1 MPFLSFLIPA
11 YDKMP
16 FLRECLASLNDQDSE
31 DWEAIV
37 VDDGSPEDV
46 ESAVSAFSCSNTGRN
61 IRLIKQQNAGPGAAR
76 TSAAMMANGKY
87 LLPLD
92 SDDILLPNCLQRI
105 ITHLSENPE
114 IDFLFA
120 DYQVHGDD
128 SKQIRFG
135 PYEPAEFAF
144 RNTFPNSSVQR
155 KDLYIK
161 AGGQQHFP
169 FYGYEEWDYYL
180 RMIKLK
186 PKVAKADFPWLAYR
200 IDENASKESSLT
212 LQGRNHDGWL
222 RAEIIRRN
230 PSYYPDEYI
239 EISKQILSAKTDEKN
254 SSFSDWEI
262 RNLLGADS
270 EPRIQ
275 LEHRPIYIWGCG
287 KKGQEDLIRLKRTGL
302 NPCGFVDGL
311 NKMNGEK
318 IQGLPIAGTEI
329 LKQSENP
336 FFIVST
342 LVCYEVEQILEAS
355 GLHWK
360 KDWISLH

>member
-11 YDKMP
+11 YDKIP
-16 FLRECLASLNDQDSE
+16 LLRECLESLNNQSSN

-37 VDDGSPEDV
+37 VDDGSPKDV
-46 ESAVSAFSCSNTGRN
+46 ESVVSAFSRSYPENK
-61 IRLIKQQNAGPGAAR
+61 IRLIKQQNAGPGPAR
-76 TSAAMMANGKY
+76 TSAAMVANGKY

-120 DYQVHGDD
+120 DYKVYGED
-128 SKQIRFG
+128 SREIHFG
-135 PYEPAEFAF
+135 PYEPSEFAF
-144 RNTFPNSSVQR
+144 RNTLPNSSVQR
-155 KDLYIK
+155 KELYLL

-186 PKVAKADFPWLAYR
+186 PKVAKADFAWLAYR
-200 IDENASKESSLT
+200 IDENASNESSLT
-212 LQGRNHDGWL
+212 LRGRNHDEWL

-230 PSYYPDEYI
+230 PNYYPDEYI
-239 EISKQILSAKTDEKN
+239 DISKQILSVKTGEKN

-262 RNLLGADS
+262 KNLLGPGSKAG
-270 EPRIQ
+270 IQ
-275 LEHRPIYIWGCG
+275 LVHRPLYIWGCG
-287 KKGQEDLIRLKRTGL
+287 QKGQEDLLRLKRAGL
-302 NPCGFVDGL
+302 NPYGFVDGL
-311 NKMNGEK
+311 DKMNGEK
-318 IQGLPIAGTEI
+318 IQGLPITGTKI
-329 LKQSENP
+329 LEQSGNP
-336 FFIVST
+336 FFVVST
-342 LVCYEVEQILEAS
+342 LFCYDVEQKLIS
-355 GLHWK
+355 NGLRWK

>member
-1 MPFLSFLIPA
+1 MPFISFLIPA

-16 FLRECLASLNDQDSE
+16 FLRECLESLKNQDSD
-31 DWEAIV
+31 DWEAII
-37 VDDGSPEDV
+37 VDDGSPKDV
-46 ESAVSAFSCSNTGRN
+46 ESIVYAFSRSYTGN
-61 IRLIKQQNAGPGAAR
+61 KIRLIKQQNAGPGPAR
-76 TSAAMMANGKY
+76 TAGAKFANGKY

-105 ITHLSENPE
+105 KTYLSENPE

-120 DYQVHGDD
+120 DYEVYGED
-128 SKQIRFG
+128 SSRIHFG
-135 PYEPAEFAF
+135 PYEPSEFAF
-144 RNTFPNSSVQR
+144 RNTLPNSSVQR
-155 KDLYIK
+155 RELYLQ
-161 AGGQQHFP
+161 AGGQQHFQY
-169 FYGYEEWDYYL
+169 YGYEEWDYYL
-180 RMIKLK
+180 RMIKLN
-186 PKVAKADFPWLAYR
+186 PTVAKADFPWLAYR
-200 IDENASKESSLT
+200 IDENATKESSLT

-275 LEHRPIYIWGCG
+275 LEFRPIYIWGCG
-287 KKGQEDLIRLKRTGL
+287 KKGQEDLIRLKRAGL

-311 NKMNGEK
+311 NNLNGEK
-318 IQGLPIAGTEI
+318 IQGLPISGTEI
-329 LKQSENP
+329 IGDPSNP

-342 LVCYEVEQILEAS
+342 LFCYEVEQQLLANQ
-355 GLHWK
+355 LTWK

>member
-11 YDKMP
+11 YAKMP
-16 FLRECLASLNDQDSE
+16 LLRECLESLKNQDSD

-46 ESAVSAFSCSNTGRN
+46 ESTVSAFSGSYAGDK
-61 IRLIKQQNAGPGAAR
+61 IRLIKQKNAGPGPAR
-76 TSAAMMANGKY
+76 TAGAKVANGKY

-92 SDDILLPNCLQRI
+92 SDDTLLPYCLQRI
-105 ITHLSENPE
+105 KTHLSENPE

-120 DYQVHGDD
+120 DYEVHGDD
-128 SKQIRFG
+128 SKKIRFG
-135 PYEPAEFAF
+135 PYEPSEFSF
-144 RNTFPNSSVQR
+144 RNTLPNSSIQR
-155 KDLYIK
+155 KELYLQ

-200 IDENASKESSLT
+200 IEENACNESSLS
-212 LQGRNHDGWL
+212 LRGRNHDEWL

-230 PSYYPDEYI
+230 PSYYQDEYI
-239 EISKQILSAKTDEKN
+239 EISKQILSVKTGEKK
-254 SSFSDWEI
+254 SFFSDWEI
-262 RNLLGADS
+262 KNLLGADS
-270 EPRIQ
+270 ESRTQ
-275 LEHRPIYIWGCG
+275 LGHRPLYVWGCG
-287 KKGQEDLIRLKRTGL
+287 QKGQEDLIRLKRAGL

-329 LKQSENP
+329 LEQPKNP
-336 FFIVST
+336 FFVVST
-342 LVCYEVEQILEAS
+342 LFCHDVEQKLVAN

>member
-16 FLRECLASLNDQDSE
+16 FLGECLESLKNQDSD

-37 VDDGSPEDV
+37 VDDGSPEV
-46 ESAVSAFSCSNTGRN
+46 IESTVSAFSHSYARN
-61 IRLIKQQNAGPGAAR
+61 KIRLIKQQNAGPGPAR
-76 TSAAMMANGKY
+76 TAGAKVANGKY

-92 SDDILLPNCLQRI
+92 SDDILLPNCIQRI
-105 ITHLSENPE
+105 KSHLSENPE

-120 DYQVHGDD
+120 DYKVYGED
-128 SKQIRFG
+128 SSEIHFG
-135 PYEPAEFAF
+135 PYKPSEFAF
-144 RNTFPNSSVQR
+144 RNTLPNSSIQR
-155 KDLYIK
+155 KDLYLQ

-186 PKVAKADFPWLAYR
+186 PNVAKVDFSWLAYR
-200 IDENASKESSLT
+200 IEENACNESSLT
-212 LQGRNHDGWL
+212 LRGRNHDGWL

-239 EISKQILSAKTDEKN
+239 EISRQILSLNTVEEN

-262 RNLLGADS
+262 RNLLSADS
-270 EPRIQ
+270 EARTQ
-275 LEHRPIYIWGCG
+275 LDHRPLYVWGCG
-287 KKGQEDLIRLKRTGL
+287 KKGQEDLIRLKRAGL

-329 LKQSENP
+329 LEQSENP
-336 FFIVST
+336 FFVVST
-342 LVCYEVEQILEAS
+342 LMCYEVEQILDAS